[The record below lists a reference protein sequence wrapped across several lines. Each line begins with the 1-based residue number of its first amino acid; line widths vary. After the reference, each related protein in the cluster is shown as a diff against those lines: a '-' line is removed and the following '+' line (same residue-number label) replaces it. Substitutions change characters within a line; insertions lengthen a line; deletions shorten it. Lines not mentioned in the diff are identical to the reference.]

1 MKKVIFKGAA
11 SAIVTPFKSDTEIDK
26 KSFARLIDFQIE
38 NGIDAI
44 VVCGTTGEASTMP
57 DEEHV
62 AAAKF
67 CVDYVAGR
75 VPVIAGGGSNDTR
88 HGVELAKKLEQ
99 TGADALLCVTPY
111 YNKTTQEGL
120 FQHFKRTAEAV
131 KTDILLYNVP
141 SRTGLNINPETLKRL
156 CELPNINGLKE
167 CNLLQ
172 IPDVVAACRDNLNL
186 YSGED
191 GYVQFMMSA
200 GGCGVISVLANV
212 MPAYTHDM
220 VKAYLDGD
228 PARSLK
234 MQVDA
239 LPLIKALFC
248 EVNPIPVKEAL
259 NMMGFAV
266 GDPRM
271 PLVTMMP
278 ENREKLRT
286 QLKAFGLI

>member
-1 MKKVIFKGAA
+1 MKKTIFKGAA
-11 SAIVTPFKSDTEIDK
+11 TAIVTPFLSDTKVDE
-26 KSFARLIDFQIE
+26 KSFAKLIDFQID

-62 AAAKF
+62 ATAKF

-75 VPVIAGGGSNDTR
+75 VPVIAGAGSNDTR

-120 FQHFKRTAEAV
+120 FQHYKRTAEAV
-131 KTDILLYNVP
+131 KTDIILYNVP
-141 SRTGLNINPETLKRL
+141 GRTGVNINPETCQRL
-156 CELPNINGLKE
+156 SEIPNINGLKE

-172 IPDVVAACRDNLNL
+172 IPDVVARCRDNLNL

-200 GGCGVISVLANV
+200 GGYGVISVLANV
-212 MPAYTHDM
+212 MPKYTHDM

-228 PARSLK
+228 SAKSFT
-234 MQVDA
+234 MQLDV
-239 LPLIKALFC
+239 LSLIKALFC

-259 NMMGFAV
+259 NMMGFNV
-266 GDPRM
+266 GECRM
-271 PLVTMMP
+271 PLVNMMP
-278 ENREKLRT
+278 ENREKLRKE
-286 QLKAFGLI
+286 LKAFGLI